1 MIPHITGFTLET
13 FVVISDRGLQFP
25 QGNRV
30 SVVWL
35 MGYYDEAQAS
45 LCKFA
50 DLLESSLSAHEILI
64 LIALSSNYTCTN
76 VQTHQSLRPEVNRTN
91 IAICGSTQ
99 DFGTVTKNRLRSRLD
114 FRPNWPATEPTHGWI
129 RDLDPAA
136 SKNPHKAIDFLV
148 NTGTDPLENHKATQQ
163 VFWHWRAICTGRK
176 FKLWCIIFYLGKW
189 RFNAILCKQKALASL
204 HICTGLP

>member
-1 MIPHITGFTLET
+1 MSLAAWVRQVFILKITDSLTRCMIPHITGFTLET

-50 DLLESSLSAHEILI
+50 DLSESSLSAHEILI

-76 VQTHQSLRPEVNRTN
+76 EQTHQSLP
-91 IAICGSTQ
+91 
-99 DFGTVTKNRLRSRLD
+99 
-114 FRPNWPATEPTHGWI
+114 PGWI
-129 RDLDPAA
+129 EQKSPSVAAHKILAQWRRTDLGVDLT
-136 SKNPHKAIDFLV
+136 SGRI
-148 NTGTDPLENHKATQQ
+148 DPLPSRHMDGSETWTPPPEKKTHT
-163 VFWHWRAICTGRK
+163 
-176 FKLWCIIFYLGKW
+176 KL
-189 RFNAILCKQKALASL
+189 
-204 HICTGLP
+204 

>member
-1 MIPHITGFTLET
+1 MDSAGGAEAPKAPPLNPPLGCMIPHITGFTLQT

-50 DLLESSLSAHEILI
+50 DLSESSLSAHEILI

-76 VQTHQSLRPEVNRTN
+76 VQTHQSLRPGVNRT

-99 DFGTVTKNRLRSRLD
+99 DFGTVTKNRLRGRLG
-114 FRPNWPATEPTHGWI
+114 FRPNWPATEPTRGWI

-136 SKNPHKAIDFLV
+136 RKKPH
-148 NTGTDPLENHKATQQ
+148 T
-163 VFWHWRAICTGRK
+163 
-176 FKLWCIIFYLGKW
+176 KL
-189 RFNAILCKQKALASL
+189 
-204 HICTGLP
+204 